1 MACLQA
7 RPLYWVFSD
16 VGPCS
21 CDPAYAIDND
31 SVWRCNCGSWPVLDA
46 EPTGEMAE
54 RFAALAIKY
63 APQPTPAPLFPDLP
77 YSFDDGAALWGDIML
92 DEAEAEFAALSTE
105 QQALAQAASR
115 KATADMAL
123 AAAAAERRVF
133 AQIAVQ
139 RLRTQPA
146 AGKLA
151 EPCKFLYVANGGKE
165 PDSRTTCSECWRHEF
180 VNPQTGKKEAPHACN
195 RLHPGEA
202 GWKEEWSMLPLPRNR
217 FRIQHAPQQQAQKS
231 EMRFFP
237 GGGNSRGNGGNRQS
251 RW

>member
-1 MACLQA
+1 MACLQV

-146 AGKLA
+146 ADKLA

-180 VNPQTGKKEAPHACN
+180 VNPQTGKKETPHACN

-202 GWKEEWSMLPLPRNR
+202 GWKEEWSFLPLPRNR
-217 FRIQHAPQQQAQKS
+217 FRIQHAPQAQPQGV
-231 EMRFFP
+231 RFFP
-237 GGGNSRGNGGNRQS
+237 GGGNSRSNGGRQS

>member
-1 MACLQA
+1 MAAIC

-63 APQPTPAPLFPDLP
+63 AVQPTPPPLFPDLP

-92 DEAEAEFAALSTE
+92 DEAEAEFAAMSAE

-139 RLRTQPA
+139 RMRTQPA

-165 PDSRTTCSECWRHEF
+165 PDSRSICSECWRHEF
-180 VNPQTGKKEAPHACN
+180 VNPQTGKKETPHACN

-217 FRIQHAPQQQAQKS
+217 FRIQHAPQAQAQQS
-231 EMRFFP
+231 EVRFF
-237 GGGNSRGNGGNRQS
+237 GGGNSRSNGNRQN

>member
-1 MACLQA
+1 MACKM
-7 RPLYWVFSD
+7 YWVFNDQS
-16 VGPCS
+16 PCS
-21 CDPAYAIDND
+21 GHCDPAYAIDND

-54 RFAALAIKY
+54 RFAAIAARLSPPPVK
-63 APQPTPAPLFPDLP
+63 PLFPDLP

-105 QQALAQAASR
+105 QQAQAQAAAR
-115 KATADMAL
+115 KAAADMAL

-133 AQIAVQ
+133 AQIAIQ
-139 RLRTQPA
+139 RLKSQPA

-165 PDSRTTCSECWRHEF
+165 PDSRSICSECWRHEF
-180 VNPQTGKKEAPHACN
+180 VNPQTGKKETPHACN

-217 FRIQHAPQQQAQKS
+217 FRIQHAPQAQAQAQGV
-231 EMRFFP
+231 RFFP
-237 GGGNSRGNGGNRQS
+237 GGNNGRTGGRQNR
-251 RW
+251 W